1 MKKELSGLI
10 RPAVFIIIG
19 ALVGYIYYLMVG
31 YESGTCVISS
41 SPINSM
47 AYFGFLGLLMS
58 GSLCSSCRG
67 GSCNINPKSKKDDL
81 GAENDGLDN

>member
-1 MKKELSGLI
+1 MKKDLKGFI
-10 RPAVFIIIG
+10 RPAIFIALG

-31 YESGTCVISS
+31 CESGTCVISS
-41 SPINSM
+41 NPFNSM

-67 GSCNINPKSKKDDL
+67 GSCNISPKSEKD
-81 GAENDGLDN
+81 NVNK